1 MPAGP
6 TWQER
11 LLHGL
16 HQALEVVLHVVHHD
30 VDLVHVAAHDYFL
43 KHRSRSVGAVLTPG
57 PPLQPLT
64 PTAETRRDGRDL

>member
-1 MPAGP
+1 MGQRATSLALTPAGA

-16 HQALEVVLHVVHHD
+16 HQALEVVLHVVHYD

-43 KHRSRSVGAVLTPG
+43 GNNSRSVGTGYPQA
-57 PPLQPLT
+57 PPL
-64 PTAETRRDGRDL
+64 